1 MDRVWS
7 NLDEPLVLDDV
18 NFLPK
23 KYADEVLYE
32 ILKDPDEYGVK
43 IDVIAAATDV
53 KFPTQF
59 VYRRYDPELLERVL
73 RGANFLEGAKK
84 LN

>member
-7 NLDEPLVLDDV
+7 NLDEPLVVVLDDV

-32 ILKDPDEYGVK
+32 ILKAPDEYGVK
-43 IDVIAAATDV
+43 IGVIAAATDV

-73 RGANFLEGAKK
+73 RGRIFLRERK
-84 LN
+84 N